1 MHEAENNYQQSQNS
15 FSSVMYRAAEAN
27 GFRRAITPDNTRPAQ
42 ECVAHFECMCVCL
55 NAAAGEMFVGDKDS
69 RQSLETS
76 GAAGKILRYSKKVSY
91 LREGGQLD
99 SDM

>member
-1 MHEAENNYQQSQNS
+1 MASDVPLHRIIQGPHRSASHTLN
-15 FSSVMYRAAEAN
+15 A
-27 GFRRAITPDNTRPAQ
+27 
-42 ECVAHFECMCVCL
+42 CVCVCL

-76 GAAGKILRYSKKVSY
+76 GAAGKILKYSKKVSY
-91 LREGGQLD
+91 LREGGQVD